1 VLHQNRRGSGPHLLF
16 LNGSGATLESSAP
29 LIDAF
34 VDHFDVLAYDQRG
47 IGASLE
53 EGADL
58 PPYAMAD
65 LAGDAIGLLDAAGW
79 ETARVFGVSF
89 GGMVAQ
95 ELAVTVPSRIERLAL
110 FCTSSGGAGGASYP
124 LHDLAALD
132 PSERAARSVTLL
144 DERFSPEW
152 LADHHLDRAIVDMF
166 AARAL
171 EPRSAARRHG
181 ELAQLEARRHHD
193 VWDRLGAID
202 CPTFIGAGRFDAIA
216 PVVNSEHIAS
226 RIKGAELHVYEGGH
240 PFWVQDPAAL
250 PEVFAFLEQ

>member
-1 VLHQNRRGSGPHLLF
+1 LHHERRGSGPRLLF

-34 VDHFDVLAYDQRG
+34 VEHFDVLAFDQRG

-58 PPYAMAD
+58 PPYGMAD
-65 LAGDAIGLLDAAGW
+65 LAADAVGLLDDAGW
-79 ETARVFGVSF
+79 DAARVFGVSF

-95 ELAVTVPSRIERLAL
+95 ELAVTAPTRVERLAL
-110 FCTSSGGAGGASYP
+110 FCTSAGGAGGASYP
-124 LHDLAALD
+124 LHELASLD
-132 PSERAARSVTLL
+132 PAERAARSVTLL

-166 AARAL
+166 AARAQ
-171 EPRSAARRHG
+171 EPRSPARRRG
-181 ELAQLEARRHHD
+181 ELAQLDARRHHD
-193 VWDRLGAID
+193 VWDRLGAIA
-202 CPTFIGAGRFDAIA
+202 CPTFVGAGRFDAIA
-216 PVVNSEHIAS
+216 PVPNSERIAS
-226 RIKGAELHVYEGGH
+226 RIPGAELHVYEGGH

-250 PEVFAFLEQ
+250 PDVMAFLGR

>member
-1 VLHQNRRGSGPHLLF
+1 LHQNRRGSGPRLLF

-34 VDHFDVLAYDQRG
+34 VDRFDVLAYDQRG

-95 ELAVTVPSRIERLAL
+95 ELAVTAPSRIERLAL

-124 LHDLAALD
+124 LHELVSLE

-144 DERFSPEW
+144 DERFSPGW
-152 LADHHLDRAIVDMF
+152 LANHNLDRAIVDMF

-171 EPRSAARRHG
+171 EPRSPARRHG

-193 VWDRLGAID
+193 VWDRLGTID

-216 PVVNSEHIAS
+216 PVVNSEHVAS
-226 RIKGAELHVYEGGH
+226 RISGAELHVYEGGH
-240 PFWVQDPAAL
+240 PFWVQDPTAL
-250 PEVFAFLEQ
+250 PDVFAFLGQ